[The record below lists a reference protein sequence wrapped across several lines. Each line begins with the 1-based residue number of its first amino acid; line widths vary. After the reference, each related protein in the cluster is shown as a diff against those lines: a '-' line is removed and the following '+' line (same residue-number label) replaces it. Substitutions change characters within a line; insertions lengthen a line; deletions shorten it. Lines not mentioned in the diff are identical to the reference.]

1 MIKKEHKINPIPNY
15 IDITKADITK
25 WEDGLYT
32 LGLDKDKG
40 LVTLEKPIHSSN
52 GDGIDISIPIDNIL
66 KDYSKTGH
74 KHNPADINLN
84 SSNRFVTDT
93 EKGKWNTAFTNAT
106 NTKKIV
112 ENIKM
117 SGSTTSLLNNGEIII
132 PTIAGPKG
140 EKGEV
145 GPQGLKGEKGDTGAK
160 GDKGNDGKDGTGVNI
175 LGALSSDSQL
185 PTSGT
190 KGDAYLIDGVLY
202 VYVGSGGDTAGGK
215 WQNAGDIKG
224 LKGDKGD
231 TGPQGLK
238 GDTGAKGDTGPQGL
252 KGDTGA
258 KGATGPAGKDGFNP
272 YWKTTGST
280 ILVANNGERDL
291 KGADGAKGDK
301 GAKGD
306 TGLKGDTGPQGVKGD
321 TGAKGAKGDKGD
333 TGAKGD
339 TGLKGDTGPQG
350 PKGDKGDTGAKGD
363 TGEQGEKGDKGDAG
377 SDANVTKDN
386 VEIALGYTPLPQS
399 GGLLNDY
406 VEKLVII
413 GENNSINLDEGNT
426 FLKTI
431 SADTTFSIDNTKAGA
446 HSFTLIIEMDTLSA
460 LTFPTE
466 VKWQDGEAPD
476 MSEANKTYILTF
488 LTIDNGLTWFGMKGG
503 AF

>member
-1 MIKKEHKINPIPNY
+1 
-15 IDITKADITK
+15 
-25 WEDGLYT
+25 
-32 LGLDKDKG
+32 
-40 LVTLEKPIHSSN
+40 
-52 GDGIDISIPIDNIL
+52 
-66 KDYSKTGH
+66 
-74 KHNPADINLN
+74 
-84 SSNRFVTDT
+84 
-93 EKGKWNTAFTNAT
+93 
-106 NTKKIV
+106 
-112 ENIKM
+112 M
-117 SGSTTSLLNNGEIII
+117 SGSTTPLFKDGEIII
-132 PTIAGPKG
+132 PTIAEAKG

-145 GPQGLKGEKGDTGAK
+145 GPQGPKGEKGDTGLK
-160 GDKGNDGKDGTGVNI
+160 GDKGDTGKDGFNPYWKTTGSTI
-175 LGALSSDSQL
+175 LVANNGERDLKGA
-185 PTSGT
+185 
-190 KGDAYLIDGVLY
+190 
-202 VYVGSGGDTAGGK
+202 
-215 WQNAGDIKG
+215 
-224 LKGDKGD
+224 KGDKGD

-238 GDTGAKGDTGPQGL
+238 GATGATGDKGPKGATGAKGDKGDTGPQGL
-252 KGDTGA
+252 KGADGA
-258 KGATGPAGKDGFNP
+258 KGNTGPAGKDGFNP

-291 KGADGAKGDK
+291 KGA
-301 GAKGD
+301 
-306 TGLKGDTGPQGVKGD
+306 
-321 TGAKGAKGDKGD
+321 KGDKGD

-350 PKGDKGDTGAKGD
+350 L
-363 TGEQGEKGDKGDAG
+363 KGDKGDAG

-413 GENNSINLDEGNT
+413 GEINSINLDEGNT

-431 SADTTFSIDNTKAGA
+431 SADTTFSIDNTKTGA
-446 HSFTLIIEMDTLSA
+446 HSFTLIIEMNTLSA

-503 AF
+503 TF